1 MSDWKDDYNLLGL
14 GGLTSLVTN
23 VKVSL
28 WGNEVLIECVYNPEE
43 RLPYV
48 LAFKDCRDIRW
59 TVHDEEEV
67 GELEAEFFG
76 IYLGESAHRK
86 PTVLTT
92 DIFELSILY
101 GSFRIHKEENLNPP
115 MADLETKVLVS

>member
-1 MSDWKDDYNLLGL
+1 M
-14 GGLTSLVTN
+14 
-23 VKVSL
+23 
-28 WGNEVLIECVYNPEE
+28 
-43 RLPYV
+43 

-59 TVHDEEEV
+59 TVHVEEEL